1 MQRADSQ
8 ELTMK
13 KLTLT
18 AWARILYR
26 KGMIDAARLNRMIA
40 LIDNLK
46 ETKSRDSAADSASA
60 SIVKENC
67 LPLAICGGV
76 WYNGINQSC

>member
-18 AWARILYR
+18 AWARILYH
-26 KGMIDAARLNRMIA
+26 KGMIDAARLNRMTA

-46 ETKSRDSAADSASA
+46 EAKPKDSAADSA
-60 SIVKENC
+60 
-67 LPLAICGGV
+67 
-76 WYNGINQSC
+76 

>member
-18 AWARILYR
+18 AWARLLHR
-26 KGMIDAARLNRMIA
+26 QGMIDAAKLGRMIT
-40 LIDNLK
+40 LIERMK
-46 ETKSRDSAADSASA
+46 EAKPKDSAADSA
-60 SIVKENC
+60 
-67 LPLAICGGV
+67 
-76 WYNGINQSC
+76 

>member
-18 AWARILYR
+18 AWARILYH
-26 KGMIDAARLNRMIA
+26 KGKIDAARLNRMIA

-46 ETKSRDSAADSASA
+46 ETKLRDSAADSA
-60 SIVKENC
+60 
-67 LPLAICGGV
+67 
-76 WYNGINQSC
+76 

>member
-18 AWARILYR
+18 AWARILYH

-46 ETKSRDSAADSASA
+46 EAKSKDSAADSA
-60 SIVKENC
+60 
-67 LPLAICGGV
+67 
-76 WYNGINQSC
+76 

>member
-26 KGMIDAARLNRMIA
+26 KGMIDAARLNRMIT

-46 ETKSRDSAADSASA
+46 ETKPRDSAADSA
-60 SIVKENC
+60 
-67 LPLAICGGV
+67 
-76 WYNGINQSC
+76 

>member
-1 MQRADSQ
+1 MSLKRQDSQ

-26 KGMIDAARLNRMIA
+26 KGMIDAARLSRISA
-40 LIDNLK
+40 LIGKLP
-46 ETKSRDSAADSASA
+46 ESARRDSAAES
-60 SIVKENC
+60 
-67 LPLAICGGV
+67 P
-76 WYNGINQSC
+76 

>member
-1 MQRADSQ
+1 MSLKRQDSQ

-26 KGMIDAARLNRMIA
+26 KGMIDAAKLGRMITIIEDLKKTKA
-40 LIDNLK
+40 ERKTIFDIPVCVDILRPRFDNLRGTGK
-46 ETKSRDSAADSASA
+46 LDRKR
-60 SIVKENC
+60 
-67 LPLAICGGV
+67 
-76 WYNGINQSC
+76 

>member
-1 MQRADSQ
+1 MKRQDSQ

-26 KGMIDAARLNRMIA
+26 KGMIDAAKLGRMITMIEELRENKA
-40 LIDNLK
+40 
-46 ETKSRDSAADSASA
+46 EQSVKS
-60 SIVKENC
+60 
-67 LPLAICGGV
+67 
-76 WYNGINQSC
+76 

>member
-46 ETKSRDSAADSASA
+46 EAKPRDSAADSA
-60 SIVKENC
+60 
-67 LPLAICGGV
+67 
-76 WYNGINQSC
+76 

>member
-18 AWARILYR
+18 AWARLLHR
-26 KGMIDAARLNRMIA
+26 QGMIDAAKLGRMIT
-40 LIDNLK
+40 LIERMK
-46 ETKSRDSAADSASA
+46 EPSTSDSAADSA
-60 SIVKENC
+60 
-67 LPLAICGGV
+67 
-76 WYNGINQSC
+76 

>member
-1 MQRADSQ
+1 MKRQDSQ

-26 KGMIDAARLNRMIA
+26 KGMIDAAKLGRMIT
-40 LIDNLK
+40 LIERMK
-46 ETKSRDSAADSASA
+46 EPSTSDSASESA
-60 SIVKENC
+60 E
-67 LPLAICGGV
+67 
-76 WYNGINQSC
+76 

>member
-18 AWARILYR
+18 AWARLLHR
-26 KGMIDAARLNRMIA
+26 QGMIDASKLGRMIT
-40 LIDNLK
+40 LIERMK
-46 ETKSRDSAADSASA
+46 EPSTSDSASESA
-60 SIVKENC
+60 E
-67 LPLAICGGV
+67 
-76 WYNGINQSC
+76 

>member
-18 AWARILYR
+18 AWARILYH

-46 ETKSRDSAADSASA
+46 EAKPKDSAADSA
-60 SIVKENC
+60 
-67 LPLAICGGV
+67 
-76 WYNGINQSC
+76 

>member
-1 MQRADSQ
+1 MTRPDSQ

-46 ETKSRDSAADSASA
+46 ETVPGDSASDRA
-60 SIVKENC
+60 
-67 LPLAICGGV
+67 
-76 WYNGINQSC
+76 

>member
-18 AWARILYR
+18 VWARLLHR
-26 KGMIDAARLNRMIA
+26 QGMIDAAKLGRMIT
-40 LIDNLK
+40 LIERMK
-46 ETKSRDSAADSASA
+46 ESSTSDSASESA
-60 SIVKENC
+60 E
-67 LPLAICGGV
+67 
-76 WYNGINQSC
+76 

>member
-18 AWARILYR
+18 AWARLLHR
-26 KGMIDAARLNRMIA
+26 QGMIDAAKLGRMIT
-40 LIDNLK
+40 LIERMK
-46 ETKSRDSAADSASA
+46 ETSTSDSASESA
-60 SIVKENC
+60 E
-67 LPLAICGGV
+67 
-76 WYNGINQSC
+76 

>member
-1 MQRADSQ
+1 MTRPDSQ

-18 AWARILYR
+18 AWAHILYR
-26 KGMIDAARLNRMIA
+26 KGMIDAAKLSRMIA

-46 ETKSRDSAADSASA
+46 ETKPRDSASYRA
-60 SIVKENC
+60 
-67 LPLAICGGV
+67 
-76 WYNGINQSC
+76 

>member
-18 AWARILYR
+18 AWARILYH

-46 ETKSRDSAADSASA
+46 EAKPKDSAMDSA
-60 SIVKENC
+60 
-67 LPLAICGGV
+67 
-76 WYNGINQSC
+76 